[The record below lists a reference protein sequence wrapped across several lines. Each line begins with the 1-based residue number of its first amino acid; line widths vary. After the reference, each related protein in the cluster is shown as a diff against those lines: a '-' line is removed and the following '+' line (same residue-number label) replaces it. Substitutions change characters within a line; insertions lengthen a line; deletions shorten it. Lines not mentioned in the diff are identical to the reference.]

1 MSGCASS
8 ERKSRRFRATRRRRR
23 RTTSRGFIIVD
34 QTQSFGP
41 ILILLVLIV
50 SFLYMHFTNGSGLTR
65 IYLAGAIVLAAI
77 LILLPSLNIDLPSWF
92 QAGFGQTK
100 IQLGLDL
107 QGGTHL
113 LMQVKL
119 DDAVKTQ
126 LGRRADDLKKELKT
140 NKIDFTD
147 VSVDDSGNLNV
158 KLKSSADRTPFLDL
172 VQKSYTD
179 LTASSNTDSSSIGP
193 VYSMAYKPQ
202 ELQTIRSNAMDQALE
217 TIRNRID
224 QLGVRETTV
233 AKEGDNEI
241 LVQLP
246 GIQDP
251 ERAKELIGKTAVLEF
266 KLVDDTN
273 NVQDAIKNGAPAGDE
288 ILYGTSETGGKEPYL
303 VESPV
308 LMTGDVVTA
317 ANVRPGARLEGP
329 YVEVELDN
337 RGADIF
343 DAMTS
348 ENVGRHLAIVLD
360 DTVYSAPQ
368 IKERIPGGH
377 VQITGRFSIE
387 EAHDLAIVLRSGA
400 LPAPVEIEEERTV
413 GPSLGRD
420 SIRQGEMSFVIGAG
434 AVLIFMAL
442 YYSGAGLLADFGLTL
457 NILLLICVMAAL
469 GATLTLPGIAG
480 IVLTLGMSVDANVLV
495 NERMREEL
503 RNGKS
508 PREAVKLGYE
518 RAWSAI
524 RDSNISTFAA
534 GLILFQFGTGPVKGF
549 AVTLC
554 VGVLTGLF
562 SCVVVTRIWYDYLL
576 STRKL
581 VRISV

>member
-1 MSGCASS
+1 MEA
-8 ERKSRRFRATRRRRR
+8 
-23 RTTSRGFIIVD
+23 
-34 QTQSFGP
+34 QSFAP
-41 ILILLVLIV
+41 ILILLAICVA
-50 SFLYMHFTNGSGLTR
+50 FLYLHFSGGSGLTR
-65 IYLAGAIVLAAI
+65 LYLAGVLVVVAVI
-77 LILLPSLNIDLPSWF
+77 ILLPSFSIKLPDWWE
-92 QAGFGQTK
+92 GLLGGTK

-113 LMQVKL
+113 LMEVKL

-126 LGRRADDLKKELKT
+126 LMRRAEDIKRELKE
-140 NKIDFTD
+140 NKLDFTNISLD
-147 VSVDDSGNLNV
+147 ASGDLIV
-158 KLKSSADRTPFLDL
+158 KLKSDDERTPFLDL
-172 VQKSYTD
+172 MSKSFPD
-179 LTASSNTDSSSIGP
+179 LAVSSASGIAGAS
-193 VYSMAYKPQ
+193 YSLTFRPRD
-202 ELQTIRSNAMDQALE
+202 LQQIKSNAMDQALE

-233 AKEGDNEI
+233 QKEGDSDI

-266 KLVDDTN
+266 KLVDSTHS
-273 NVQDAIKNGAPAGDE
+273 VQDAIQNGPPPGDE
-288 ILYGTSETGGKEPYL
+288 VLYGPVDRGGRTPYL
-303 VESPV
+303 VEKPV
-308 LMTGDVVTA
+308 LVTGDVVTDA
-317 ANVRPGARLEGP
+317 TVRPGGRLEGP
-329 YVEVELDN
+329 YVAVDLDA
-337 RGADIF
+337 RGAQIF
-343 DAMTS
+343 DTITA
-348 ENVGRHLAIVLD
+348 ENVGRQLAIVLD
-360 DTVYSAPQ
+360 GTVYSAPV

-377 VQITGRFSIE
+377 VQITGRFSIS

-420 SIRQGEMSFVIGAG
+420 SIRQGELSFVIGAA
-434 AVLIFMAL
+434 AVLIFMAV
-442 YYSGAGLLADFGLTL
+442 YYSGAGILADFGLSL
-457 NILLLICVMAAL
+457 NILLLICVMAAMQ
-469 GATLTLPGIAG
+469 ATLTLPGIAG

-503 RNGKS
+503 RAGKT
-508 PREAVKLGYE
+508 PREAVKLGYQ

-524 RDSNISTFAA
+524 RDSNISTFVA

-562 SCVVVTRIWYDYLL
+562 SCIVVTRAWYDYLIAMRRL
-576 STRKL
+576 NA
-581 VRISV
+581 ISV

>member
-1 MSGCASS
+1 
-8 ERKSRRFRATRRRRR
+8 
-23 RTTSRGFIIVD
+23 VD

-65 IYLAGAIVLAAI
+65 IYIAGAIVVAAI
-77 LILLPSLNIDLPSWF
+77 LILLPSLNIDLPDWF
-92 QAGFGQTK
+92 KAGFGSTK

-113 LMQVKL
+113 LMAVKL

-126 LGRRADDLKKELKT
+126 LGRRADDLKKELKD
-140 NKIDFTD
+140 NKIDGD
-147 VSVDDSGNLNV
+147 VSIDASGNMSV
-158 KLKSSADRTPFLDL
+158 KLKSSSDRSAFLDL
-172 VQKSYTD
+172 VDKSFAD
-179 LTASSNTDSSSIGP
+179 LTVSSNTDSSSIGP
-193 VYSMAYKPQ
+193 VYSLAYKPQ

-233 AKEGDNEI
+233 AKEGEDEI

-273 NVQDAIKNGAPAGDE
+273 NVQDAIKNGPPPGDE
-288 ILYGTSETGGKEPYL
+288 ILYGTSETGGREPYL

-308 LMTGDVVTA
+308 LMTGDVVTDA
-317 ANVRPGARLEGP
+317 RVRPGARLEGP
-329 YVEVELDN
+329 YVAVELDN

-348 ENVGRHLAIVLD
+348 ENVGRRLAIVLD
-360 DTVYSAPQ
+360 NTVYSAPV

-377 VQITGRFSIE
+377 VQITGRFSMD

-420 SIRQGEMSFVIGAG
+420 SIRQGELSFVIGAG

-442 YYSGAGLLADFGLTL
+442 YYSGAGLLADFGLSL

-562 SCVVVTRIWYDYLL
+562 SCIVVTRAWYDYRI
-576 STRKL
+576 SMRKL
-581 VRISV
+581 TRISV